1 VKTADPAEVDTQQT
15 DLKKGSFYK
24 TTHKPDVYIFTLIF
38 INFTNSHASVLSKL
52 DNPNSL
58 NIFPDKT
65 FLP

>member
-1 VKTADPAEVDTQQT
+1 VRTADPAEVDTQQT
-15 DLKKGSFYK
+15 DLKKGPFLK
-24 TTHKPDVYIFTLIF
+24 TTHKSDVYIFTLIF

-58 NIFPDKT
+58 NMFPDKT